1 MPTQGLPV
9 FQEATREP
17 GARATAVKIRWRS
30 RLRLSGRHLQG
41 RGPLVRLVPVCTRQA
56 KDPLCLAHH
65 AARQLPDG
73 IQGVVA
79 GTRRQ
84 WRHPRRGGRRLQAT
98 STRLSDPVSVFGGMT
113 VRRG

>member
-9 FQEATREP
+9 FQEATIER

-30 RLRLSGRHLQG
+30 RLRLSARHLQG

-65 AARQLPDG
+65 AASA
-73 IQGVVA
+73 IA
-79 GTRRQ
+79 
-84 WRHPRRGGRRLQAT
+84 WRDSGRGCRNTTPMAPSTSGRT
-98 STRLSDPVSVFGGMT
+98 
-113 VRRG
+113 